1 MHFKPL
7 PTVFLLALGAGLL
20 TTSGVVTAAVSVVV
34 PAAGTATASQRVDV
48 AEASITELGAA
59 MARGEVT
66 SAELVDAY
74 LARIEA
80 YDQQGPRLNAI
91 IQVNPRAREEA
102 AALDAE
108 REAGEVRGPL
118 HGVPIILKDNY
129 DTADMPTTAGS
140 VALAGYY
147 PARDGFQV
155 RRLRR
160 AGAVILAKSNMH
172 ELAMGITTI
181 SSLGGQTR
189 NPYDL
194 ARNPGGSSG
203 GTGAAIAASFA
214 AAGMGSDTCGSIR
227 NPAAQNNLA
236 GLRPTKGLSSI
247 SGIIP
252 LSHTQDVGGPLA
264 RTVTDLAIVLDATI
278 GADPDDAATRI
289 LDDFE
294 LASFTD
300 ALDSNALRGARL
312 GKLTELFEGTAAQSQ
327 VIDVID
333 AALEH
338 MKLQGAEIV
347 DTTIPGLRDLIRKSG
362 VINYEFKYD
371 FIDYLA
377 ANPGAPVG
385 SLAEIME
392 RGLYHE
398 ALRRSFERR
407 ERMGTRD
414 GDAYLAALE
423 WRSILRDAVVQI
435 LDENRLDGLVYP
447 TLTAAPSRIGE
458 PQSGSNCSLSPNTG
472 LPAVSV
478 AAGFTSTLLPVG
490 LEILGRPLS
499 DTSLVSIAY
508 AFEQSADHRV
518 APAVTPPLVN
528 GAAPPAV
535 RFETTIA
542 LDPAS
547 ADAVTAAAAPLAHA
561 AFIFDPTR
569 NTLAWT
575 LTISDLP
582 ADQLHGATLHTGNSG
597 DNPAFARIAPM
608 ATDSSEGA
616 IDLTPVQRRALET
629 GQVWLRVFSRDDPQG
644 TARARLTIPRR

>member
-1 MHFKPL
+1 MHVKPL
-7 PTVFLLALGAGLL
+7 PIVFLLALGACFL
-20 TTSGVVTAAVSVVV
+20 TTSAMVTA
-34 PAAGTATASQRVDV
+34 TTTQRFEVT
-48 AEASITELGAA
+48 ETTITELAAA
-59 MARGEVT
+59 MARGAVT

-91 IQVNPRAREEA
+91 LQVNPRAREEA
-102 AALDAE
+102 AALDTE
-108 REAGEVRGPL
+108 RREGGIRGPL

-140 VALAGYY
+140 VALAGYH

-155 RRLRR
+155 RKLRQ

-227 NPAAQNNLA
+227 GPAAQNNLA

-264 RTVTDLAIVLDATI
+264 RTLADLAIVLDATM
-278 GADPDDAATRI
+278 GADPDDPATRI
-289 LDDFE
+289 LDDYE
-294 LASFTD
+294 LSSFTD
-300 ALDSNALRGARL
+300 SLDSSALRGARL
-312 GKLTELFEGTAAQSQ
+312 GKLTELFEGTAAHSQ
-327 VIDVID
+327 VIEVID

-347 DTTIPGLRDLIRKSG
+347 DTTIPGLRDLMRKSS

-377 ANPGAPVG
+377 ANAGAPIG

-407 ERMGTRD
+407 NRMGTRD
-414 GDAYLAALE
+414 GAAYLAALE

-447 TLTAAPSRIGE
+447 TMTAPPSRIGE

-472 LPAVSV
+472 LPAISV
-478 AAGFTSTLLPVG
+478 PAGFTSTLLPVG

-508 AFEQSADHRV
+508 AFEQSTDHRH
-518 APAVTPPLVN
+518 APVVTPPLVN

-535 RFETTIA
+535 RFEITIA
-542 LDPAS
+542 RD
-547 ADAVTAAAAPLAHA
+547 AAAAPLARDTAAAAAEAPLARA
-561 AFIFDPTR
+561 AFTFDPTR

-575 LTISDLP
+575 FTIPDLP
-582 ADQLHGATLHTGNSG
+582 ADQLHGATLHAGESG
-597 DNPAFARIAPM
+597 DSPTFARIAPM
-608 ATDSSEGA
+608 GTSNSEGV
-616 IDLTPVQRRALET
+616 IELTPVQRRALDQGE
-629 GQVWLRVFSRDDPQG
+629 VWLRVFSRDDPQG
-644 TARARLTIPRR
+644 TARARLTISRR